1 MSGSLTTDQAI
12 TQDYQNILQRT
23 PDAAGL
29 ANWAAA
35 VDSGA
40 LTLLQVDNA
49 IVASPEAQDSVVP
62 IVEMY
67 TALGRAPDA
76 AGLSTWVAAFEGGE
90 SLTSIA
96 DAFLSSP
103 EGVGIYGTGAGIG
116 APDANTAFI
125 TTVYQEVL
133 GRLPDSAGQAA
144 WTSALDNGTL
154 TPAEVLVDILQS
166 PEATQR
172 DATPVTNFLV
182 AAGQGT
188 ADYGGSLFSQAGT
201 TFTLTPGVDNIALTG
216 NNNVVNGTANGSA
229 LTTPA
234 TFNTGDTITAA
245 AGSTGNVLNLSD
257 INEPFLG
264 SDSGFFDPTDLAG
277 VTVSGI
283 QTLNLNSTEGVVA
296 NTASS
301 IEGFTGL
308 TALNVNDA
316 GFTQVTA
323 ASTTDVAV
331 TDSLDPVT
339 ESTGS
344 VQVLGGDN
352 ITISSVDG
360 ATVGGGT
367 TATDP
372 AGSVTVT
379 DASSTG
385 ITINGG
391 TTISATETDGSA
403 ITIGAVA
410 APTDTVT
417 VTDSSAPTTSSTT
430 LGPIDVTGGTVV
442 NVTENELG
450 AVDGTVT
457 GGNVNVTG
465 TAATTSVSVT
475 QTAAAAQSPTVT
487 GVADGAVTINDT
499 ASTITS
505 VSLDNYGASTITDDA
520 LANLT
525 LAGTGSGVTIVD
537 PVATPTT
544 TLNLTVDGLTDT
556 AGIVDTFGEITTLN
570 VVTGGATPSTLGFAD
585 TGLTT
590 LNVSGTQGLAFGDD
604 APLAGLSAVN
614 VSGGAGLSIALGGN
628 TTFTSTSTGTDVV
641 TISESATKPI
651 TGNGTADE
659 ELVWNGAAAPATSAD
674 LGNASGFSVLGIGPD
689 VASGTFDMSKITG
702 FSGFDVEGDNTTTNT
717 IELTNVAAGSPLA
730 IDGEFD
736 GTLVYQTADSAG
748 ATDSLAVTL
757 GAAANTAGFLVGGL
771 TAEDSNGVGIGN
783 LTITSNASGTNGLV
797 AVPGGGGFNEISNL
811 KDSSLST
818 LNVAGTGGLFIA
830 SMLDT
835 DATSLTIN
843 GNSTGTAPI
852 TFTGVTDATL
862 AALMVTGSD
871 AVTLG
876 GLTDSAASL
885 TLTNSGS
892 STLGVGV
899 LADPNLAS
907 LTLSGNVAVDL
918 KGDKVATG
926 VTVNG
931 AMDNSAVAVDMHA
944 SGAAS
949 GETDSF
955 TLGNGTDSVQDLS
968 TAGATVNIKVGNG
981 GDSTTAN
988 TIAVGDANSTITA
1001 GSGVNNITVGNGT
1014 NTITVGDG
1022 NDAITTG
1029 NGTNTITAG
1038 SGNDSITVG
1047 SGLNTITVGAGT
1059 DTLSFFNPGANG
1071 LTFSTVS
1078 GAQAGDTLT
1087 FSEGPS
1093 SAPGIPLAGSSL
1105 AEVSTLAGTASFS
1118 DYLNAAAAA
1127 GTTAGDMS
1135 WFQFNNNTY
1144 LVENVAGGSSFSGG
1158 TDYVVG
1164 LSGLHNLG
1172 SNSTLT
1178 QIASLGGTD
1187 SSTLTLGSHFA

>member
-12 TQDYQNILQRT
+12 TQDYQNILQRA

-35 VDSGA
+35 VDSGT

-76 AGLSTWVAAFEGGE
+76 AGLSTWVAAFEAGE

-103 EGVGIYGTGAGIG
+103 EGVGIYGSGAGIG
-116 APDANTAFI
+116 ALDANTAFI

-133 GRLPDSAGQAA
+133 GRLPDTAGQAA
-144 WTSALDNGTL
+144 WTNALDNGTL

-166 PEATQR
+166 PEAAQR
-172 DATPVTNFLV
+172 DASPVTNFLV

-188 ADYGGSLFSQAGT
+188 ADYGGSLFPQAGT
-201 TFTLTPGVDNIALTG
+201 TFTLTTGADNIALIG

-229 LTTPA
+229 SQAA
-234 TFNTGDTITAA
+234 TYNVGDTITGAA
-245 AGSTGNVLNLSD
+245 DSTGNVLNLAD
-257 INEPFLG
+257 IHTGGTWSTATN
-264 SDSGFFDPTDLAG
+264 LAG

-283 QTLNLNSTEGVVA
+283 QTLNLNSAEGVVA

-308 TALNVNDA
+308 TTLNVNDA
-316 GFTQVTA
+316 GFTNVTA
-323 ASTTDVAV
+323 AGTTDVSV
-331 TDSLDPVT
+331 TDSVGPV
-339 ESTGS
+339 
-344 VQVLGGDN
+344 VVNGGDN
-352 ITISSVDG
+352 ITISSTGG
-360 ATVGGGT
+360 ATVGGT

-379 DASSTG
+379 DASSKG

-403 ITIGAVA
+403 ITVGAAA

-450 AVDGTVT
+450 AVGNTVT
-457 GGNVNVTG
+457 GGNVSVTG

-475 QTAAAAQSPTVT
+475 QTAAATQSPTAT
-487 GVADGAVTINDT
+487 GVVDGAVTINDT
-499 ASTITS
+499 ASTITN
-505 VSLDNYGASTITDDA
+505 VSLDNYGVSTITDDA

-525 LAGTGSGVTIVD
+525 LTGTGSGVTIVD

-556 AGIVDTFGEITTLN
+556 TGITDTFGEITTLN
-570 VVTGGATPSTLGFAD
+570 VVTGGATASTLGFAD

-590 LNVSGTQGLAFGDD
+590 LNVSGTQGLAFGDG
-604 APLAGLSAVN
+604 APLAGLSAVD
-614 VSGGAGLSIALGGN
+614 VSGGAGLSIALGSD

-641 TISESATKPI
+641 TISGSATKTI
-651 TGNGTADE
+651 TGNGTAGE

-702 FSGFDVEGDNTTTNT
+702 FTSFDVQANTQTG
-717 IELTNVAAGSPLA
+717 IIALTNVAAGSPLA
-730 IDGEFD
+730 IDGTFD
-736 GTLVYQTADSAG
+736 GTLVYETADSAG
-748 ATDSLAVTL
+748 ATDSLGVTL
-757 GAAANTAGFLVGGL
+757 GAAANTAGFMVGDL
-771 TAEDSNGVGIGN
+771 TAEDGSSAHVGIGTLN
-783 LTITSNASGTNGLV
+783 ITSNASGTNGLV
-797 AVPGGGGFNEISNL
+797 AVPGGGGFNEITTLTDN
-811 KDSSLST
+811 SLST

-830 SMLDT
+830 NGLT
-835 DATSLTIN
+835 TGATSLTIN

-852 TFTGVTDATL
+852 TFTGVTDAAL
-862 AALMVTGSD
+862 AALTVTGSD
-871 AVTLG
+871 AVSLG
-876 GLTDSAASL
+876 GLADSAASL

-892 STLGVGV
+892 STLDVGV
-899 LADPNLAS
+899 LNDSALNS
-907 LTLSGNVAVDL
+907 VTLSGNVAADL
-918 KGDKVATG
+918 MGDRVNTG

-931 AMDNSAVAVDMHA
+931 ATDNSAVTVDMHL

-968 TAGATVNIKVGNG
+968 TAGATVNIKVGDG

-988 TIAVGDANSTITA
+988 TIVVGDANSTITA
-1001 GSGVNNITVGNGT
+1001 GSGVNNISVGNGT

-1022 NDAITTG
+1022 KDAITAG
-1029 NGTNTITAG
+1029 NGNNTITAG
-1038 SGNDSITVG
+1038 SGNDNITVG
-1047 SGLNTITVGAGT
+1047 AGLNSITVGAGT
-1059 DTLSFFNPGANG
+1059 DALSFLAPGSSG
-1071 LTFSTVS
+1071 LIFSTVS
-1078 GAQAGDTLT
+1078 GAQANDTIALPNGGT
-1087 FSEGPS
+1087 S
-1093 SAPGIPLAGSSL
+1093 SAFDTTQVTLSSAAG
-1105 AEVSTLAGTASFS
+1105 FS
-1118 DYLNAAAAA
+1118 DYLNAAALASDA
-1127 GTTAGDMS
+1127 GGGAEA
-1135 WFQFNNNTY
+1135 WFQIGGNTY
-1144 LVENVAGGSSFSGG
+1144 VVANEDGKSAFTAG

-1164 LSGLHNLG
+1164 LTGAHNLD
-1172 SNSTLT
+1172 NSTL
-1178 QIASLGGTD
+1178 AAG
-1187 SSTLTLGSHFA
+1187 TLTLGSHFG